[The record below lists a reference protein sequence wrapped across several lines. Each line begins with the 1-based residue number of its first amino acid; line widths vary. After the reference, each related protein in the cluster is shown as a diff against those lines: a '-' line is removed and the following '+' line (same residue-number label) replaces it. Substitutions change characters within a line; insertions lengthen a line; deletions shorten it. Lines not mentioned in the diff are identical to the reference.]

1 MLIKIN
7 LIEKIKYPGGQ
18 TKNKYL
24 YSCDCGNLIE
34 RLETSVKNKDTA
46 HCGCQFNY
54 VTNWKYGK
62 QLKKRWNGINTRTIN
77 GNMPD
82 KNKLVGPYAN
92 VTICEEWKN
101 SFKSFYDWSMEN
113 GFEPHLHIDR
123 IDPKKGYEPANCR
136 WIKQSEN
143 NRNGARSK
151 LDSIRVREILLL
163 HGVYSNLEI
172 SRVYEIDPS
181 TLVNICKGVIWND
194 IFKKYATEKNH
205 KRLNPKFLLP
215 IVKDLKPGTIDFNN
229 KSEIFKILK
238 GFLAIDASKDNV
250 YEIVDLGNEYI
261 IYSEIDKSA
270 NNLRN
275 FFKLILTYI
284 KDDENFDKV
293 SKKIFVHNKG
303 SLEEAVKFIK
313 KIITSDIKNNF
324 VMRLDVGYK
333 IIIQKVL

>member
-1 MLIKIN
+1 MV
-7 LIEKIKYPGGQ
+7 
-18 TKNKYL
+18 
-24 YSCDCGNLIE
+24 E
-34 RLETSVKNKDTA
+34 RLDRVRIEIYPSGYGVPVYNYKCHCGKVFERLVTTIKDSKLA

-82 KNKLVGPYAN
+82 KNKLTGPYTN

-101 SFKSFYDWSMEN
+101 SFKSFYDWSIEN
-113 GFEPHLHIDR
+113 GFTPHLHIDR
-123 IDPKKGYEPANCR
+123 IDSKKGYEPSNCR
-136 WIKQSEN
+136 WVTQSEN

-151 LDSIRVREILLL
+151 LDVVRVREILLL
-163 HGVYSNLEI
+163 HGIYSNLEI
-172 SRVYEIDPS
+172 SRIYDIDPS

-194 IFKKYATEKNH
+194 VYKKYATEKNT

-229 KSEIFKILK
+229 KDEIHKITK
-238 GFLAIDASKDNV
+238 GFLALDNDKRCD
-250 YEIVDLGNEYI
+250 IIDLGNEFI
-261 IYSEIDKSA
+261 LYSNIDKSV

-284 KDDENFDKV
+284 KDNGNFDKI
-293 SKKIFVHNKG
+293 SNRIFVHNK
-303 SLEEAVKFIK
+303 EIIKEACDFIK
-313 KIITSDIKNNF
+313 KIITEDIKNRF
-324 VMRLDVGYK
+324 VMRLDIGYK
-333 IIIQKVL
+333 IVIKKM